1 VVACAV
7 GAPMLEGQRS
17 GPVFVRHIA
26 HQEPV
31 EKKTVR
37 KTILMMMRVCTH

>member
-1 VVACAV
+1 
-7 GAPMLEGQRS
+7 
-17 GPVFVRHIA
+17 VRHIA